1 MLDLMNQSQSIH
13 TSFDKQSEKEK
24 NESRRRLSGSIDVA
38 RFILRL
44 GFPFCGHDESQSSTN
59 RGIFLKLLQW
69 YGDIDRDIGSII
81 LENAPRNEMMC
92 SPSIQKDIVDA
103 CVKETITA
111 IIEDLDGDFFG
122 ILVDESKDISHKEQM
137 ALVLRYVNKEG
148 EVIERF
154 VGIVHVSNTSAM
166 SLKKTICSFLSNHSP
181 SPTQIRGQGYDGAS
195 NMQGELNGVKTL
207 ILNESPSAYCIHCF
221 AHQFQLTFVALAK
234 KHSDV
239 DDLFCIVTNVLNI
252 VVVSFKRRDLLREH
266 QAEKLDELLK
276 SGEVHTGRGLNQE
289 RGLQRPDD
297 TRWGSHYKML
307 DNLIVLFPLIIHVLE
322 FTACECPN
330 YADRIVTESLMG
342 KIKGF
347 DFAFMLHL
355 MLKVLAM
362 TNELN
367 YALQRMDQD
376 IVNVMGLLALSKQR
390 LQTMRNSEF
399 GSLMED
405 VSSFCD
411 KHDIIIPKMDARYF
425 PGKSKRRAI
434 DVTYSYHLH
443 VDIFYVVIDLHFQE
457 LNRRFDAVSTDLLLG
472 MASLNPVN
480 LFVYACGVDKRF
492 FGTKEISDLA
502 KVLVKSE
509 LHQTWPLVYLFIKL
523 TLILLVATASVER
536 AFSFMNYI
544 KSELREDIHRRES
557 TDFSGSTFN
566 TKSRGEVSKEDK
578 VIIVADQSQGE
589 EGNPKTAKTLLVG
602 IAIKRRDTIATVV
615 HGRDTTLWHQRLG
628 HMSEKGMKLLASKEK
643 FPNLKWKSEVENQ
656 TSLKLKRLKCDIR
669 REYDSQEFKAFCYE
683 NGIRMIKTVLRTPEQ
698 NGVADRMNRTLNER
712 YRIWTNKEVTLS
724 HLNFFGCVAY
734 VNDDHNRKILRHR
747 NVTFNENVM
756 YMDKL
761 EVELT
766 STSKHASETVELE
779 EISKNEVARGITT
792 DFEIEDEEP

>member
-480 LFVYACGVDKRF
+480 LFGNFYKNR
-492 FGTKEISDLA
+492 IMR
-502 KVLVKSE
+502 LVEYYSNE
-509 LHQTWPLVYLFIKL
+509 FDSI
-523 TLILLVATASVER
+523 
-536 AFSFMNYI
+536 
-544 KSELREDIHRRES
+544 ELRD
-557 TDFSGSTFN
+557 
-566 TKSRGEVSKEDK
+566 
-578 VIIVADQSQGE
+578 
-589 EGNPKTAKTLLVG
+589 
-602 IAIKRRDTIATVV
+602 
-615 HGRDTTLWHQRLG
+615 
-628 HMSEKGMKLLASKEK
+628 
-643 FPNLKWKSEVENQ
+643 
-656 TSLKLKRLKCDIR
+656 
-669 REYDSQEFKAFCYE
+669 
-683 NGIRMIKTVLRTPEQ
+683 
-698 NGVADRMNRTLNER
+698 
-712 YRIWTNKEVTLS
+712 LS
-724 HLNFFGCVAY
+724 C
-734 VNDDHNRKILRHR
+734 
-747 NVTFNENVM
+747 
-756 YMDKL
+756 
-761 EVELT
+761 
-766 STSKHASETVELE
+766 
-779 EISKNEVARGITT
+779 
-792 DFEIEDEEP
+792 